1 MPRRING
8 PDGPVDFPDAMDD
21 GAVEQAMQR
30 LYPPKQA
37 APTDHAGVWHPSTWE
52 QLKTSVP
59 LIGDISDIVSG
70 NKPFNAPMKPEDS
83 TQLAYPERM
92 FSQYDQA
99 QHPIRT
105 AVDQVAGSLTSPQ
118 NLLLLKGMGGDLGN
132 ILPKIASTA
141 FRVQMGKVAYESGSE
156 AVDAYKSGDFGE
168 AKRLA
173 THAILGGA
181 MSIAAGAHVA
191 SGSVNETIPETPQMA
206 ERVREASQEPPPRPS
221 ESKPSATSTETP
233 REPVQPTETM
243 TRLYRGESVPG
254 SGKGVPDWVKD
265 SPKFQEAQG
274 AQGRWFT
281 TNLDDAKFYAQEA
294 GTGRVRYLDVPK
306 EIAEKYRATN
316 SPEALKYSPKARA
329 GETDEHFLPSELGQ
343 KALLLGDQT
352 PFSADAKETPDTPK
366 DRSGERG
373 SLSFKPIPDAE
384 RPEFHPL
391 NRLADVLDKVA
402 TLGGKLDVSPE
413 EAKARLI
420 TREFAADQRL
430 THLQLEAKLH
440 DAIDAHDNDG
450 KTEFQSFM
458 DAGEGKPGAQFL
470 KPEDQ
475 AMAQELHNMFNERWT
490 KVQDRLDKEPGGI
503 ENYLSHL
510 WERPGLASRTINT
523 LFGKTPIAGKAGFLK
538 QRFYEYASDGL
549 NAGLKPITWNPINM
563 QLTALFQMDK
573 FLAAHEL
580 KDNYAKAGLTKWIK
594 LGDTRPEGWQT
605 LHDKIFEPKVM
616 EDGGLKSY
624 GRYYAPADVAK
635 IFNNYVDPG
644 LRGNPTYDT
653 VRSYGN
659 LLNQVNLGV
668 SGYHGVFIT
677 AMSGSSD
684 VALGL
689 ERVFRNKDIGGV
701 KNILKGTLGTF
712 VGSSARADY
721 KFGKDIQRQ
730 AITPEADSPLQP
742 YVDALVKSGASFGQD
757 PMYETNLG
765 VKVAKTIKDLATGNL
780 RQGAQ
785 GAANLALHPIETIKG
800 AIQDLSK
807 PIMKY
812 YVPRIKLG
820 MAAKLMEVKG
830 EYLQKQGIT
839 DPTAYHT
846 EMAKVWDSVDNRA
859 GQMVY
864 DNLFWN
870 KVAKDM
876 SFLTVRAVGWDY
888 GSARE
893 FGGAAKD
900 TLQGAASILRG
911 KPPEFSSRLAFTMG
925 HVMTIGTIG
934 AAMTYI
940 VTGHGPRQLEDYFY
954 PLSGRVG
961 TNGKPERLSMPS
973 YIKDAYSVAHA
984 PGDTALHKL
993 HPTIGQMVDLFQNKD
1008 FYGTEIRA
1016 EGDPL
1021 YKQGIDVLKWY
1032 GKSIE
1037 PFAISTTQ
1045 YRKKSGVSTPEAAI
1059 ESFFGF
1065 MPAPAYVT
1073 SSKAEDLALDLSKR
1087 NWKAG
1092 PISSRDREQRDTFNT
1107 FRGQLQQGKLDTAG
1121 VSKAFQEGKLR
1132 PQDLDRL
1139 FDDKGLNR
1147 LQSEFK
1153 ALRLPDALKVMQVA
1167 DNNEKQQLK
1176 PLLLD
1181 KIDQVDDFVVPEER
1195 AFYLKQLQKSLQ

>member
-233 REPVQPTETM
+233 REPVQPTE
-243 TRLYRGESVPG
+243 V
-254 SGKGVPDWVKD
+254 VK
-265 SPKFQEAQG
+265 A
-274 AQGRWFT
+274 
-281 TNLDDAKFYAQEA
+281 
-294 GTGRVRYLDVPK
+294 
-306 EIAEKYRATN
+306 
-316 SPEALKYSPKARA
+316 
-329 GETDEHFLPSELGQ
+329 
-343 KALLLGDQT
+343 GDQT
-352 PFSADAKETPDTPK
+352 PFLADAKESPDTSK

-785 GAANLALHPIETIKG
+785 GAANLALHPIETIKS

-839 DPTAYHT
+839 DPAAYHT

-1059 ESFFGF
+1059 ESFFGL